1 MNKFIIH
8 HLSQTDAYK
17 LSMAYVIYHLYRK
30 YKTGWS
36 FKFRNMK
43 DHLAVMTPAKMQEW
57 VEEIQKEINHLATL
71 RWTEEEISFISK
83 KMPWLTLDGGL
94 FLDWLR
100 NFQVKAEDI
109 LVFIENGELR
119 IETDEK
125 ASWLQSTF
133 YEIYLLVIVNE
144 TGFRLFYN
152 YDELLESHKRNTD
165 KKFEKLLSGEYVL
178 GAVSEFGLRRELSE
192 EAQEYVIKKFM
203 THRDELKEK
212 GTNYV
217 GTSNVYMSMKYGTT
231 PIGTMAH
238 EFIMGVG
245 QGDPSKNPAYSNRFA
260 MESWTQI
267 YGVLNGIFLT
277 DTITDKMCRMDMDF
291 KFASSFKGVR
301 NDSGDPIEWGENWIK
316 HYEKLGIDPKTKTL
330 LFSNSLDF
338 KRADEIYRHFAGRVN
353 VAFGIG
359 TYLSNDTFVNP
370 FNIVMKMTTCNGH
383 PVAKISD
390 DAGKGMCKS
399 EEFVNFL
406 MKAID
411 WKATHGY

>member
-71 RWTEEEISFISK
+71 RWTEDEILFISK

-144 TGFRLFYN
+144 TGFRLLYN

-178 GAVSEFGLRRELSE
+178 GAISEFGLRRELSE

-203 THRDELKEK
+203 AHRDELNAK

-245 QGDPSKNPAYSNRFA
+245 QGDPAKNPAYSNRFA

>member
-43 DHLAVMTPAKMQEW
+43 DHLAVITPAKMQEW

-71 RWTEEEISFISK
+71 RWTEDEILFISK

-203 THRDELKEK
+203 AHRDELNAK

-291 KFASSFKGVR
+291 KYASSFKGVR

-338 KRADEIYRHFAGRVN
+338 KRADEIYHHFAGRVN

>member
-71 RWTEEEISFISK
+71 RWTEDEILFISK

-100 NFQVKAEDI
+100 NFQVRAEDI

-203 THRDELKEK
+203 AHRDELNTK

-338 KRADEIYRHFAGRVN
+338 KRADEIYHHFAGRVN

>member
-71 RWTEEEISFISK
+71 RWTEDEILFISK

-100 NFQVKAEDI
+100 NFQVRAEDI

-203 THRDELKEK
+203 VHRDELNAK

-291 KFASSFKGVR
+291 KYASSFKGVR

-338 KRADEIYRHFAGRVN
+338 KRADEIYHHFAGRVN

>member
-71 RWTEEEISFISK
+71 RWTEDEILFISK

-100 NFQVKAEDI
+100 NFQVRAEDI

-165 KKFEKLLSGEYVL
+165 KKFEKLLSGEYIL
-178 GAVSEFGLRRELSE
+178 GTISEFGLRRELSE

-203 THRDELKEK
+203 AHRDELKEK

-338 KRADEIYRHFAGRVN
+338 KRANEIYHHFAGRVN

>member
-71 RWTEEEISFISK
+71 RWTEDEILFISK

-100 NFQVKAEDI
+100 NFQVRAEDI

-203 THRDELKEK
+203 AHRDELNAK

>member
-71 RWTEEEISFISK
+71 RWTEDEILFISK

-100 NFQVKAEDI
+100 NFQVRAEDI

-203 THRDELKEK
+203 AHRDELNAK

-353 VAFGIG
+353 AAFGIG

>member
-43 DHLAVMTPAKMQEW
+43 DHLAVITPAKMQEW

-71 RWTEEEISFISK
+71 RWTEDEILFISK

-100 NFQVKAEDI
+100 NFQVRAEDI

-203 THRDELKEK
+203 VHRDELNAK

-338 KRADEIYRHFAGRVN
+338 KRADEIYHHFAGRVN

-411 WKATHGY
+411 WKAAHGY

>member
-71 RWTEEEISFISK
+71 RWTEDEILFISK

-165 KKFEKLLSGEYVL
+165 KKFEKLLGGEYVL

-203 THRDELKEK
+203 AHRDELNAK

-338 KRADEIYRHFAGRVN
+338 KGADEIYRHFAGRVN

>member
-71 RWTEEEISFISK
+71 RWTEDEISFISK

-192 EAQEYVIKKFM
+192 EAQEYIIKKFM
-203 THRDELKEK
+203 AHRDELNAK

-338 KRADEIYRHFAGRVN
+338 KRADEIYHHFAGRVN
-353 VAFGIG
+353 IAFGIG

-390 DAGKGMCKS
+390 DTGKGMCKS

>member
-71 RWTEEEISFISK
+71 RWTEDEILFISK

-152 YDELLESHKRNTD
+152 YDELLESHKKNTD

-203 THRDELKEK
+203 AHRDELNAK

-217 GTSNVYMSMKYGTT
+217 GTSNVYMSMKYDTT

-277 DTITDKMCRMDMDF
+277 DTITDNMCRMDMDF

-411 WKATHGY
+411 WKAAHGY

>member
-133 YEIYLLVIVNE
+133 YEIYLLIIVNE

-178 GAVSEFGLRRELSE
+178 GAISEFGLRRELSE

-203 THRDELKEK
+203 AHRDELKEK

>member
-57 VEEIQKEINHLATL
+57 VEKIQKEINHLATL
-71 RWTEEEISFISK
+71 RWTEDEILFISK

-100 NFQVKAEDI
+100 NFQVRAEDI

-203 THRDELKEK
+203 AHRDELNAK

-411 WKATHGY
+411 WKAAHGY

>member
-71 RWTEEEISFISK
+71 RWTEDEILFISK

-100 NFQVKAEDI
+100 NFQVRAEDI

-203 THRDELKEK
+203 AHRDELNAK

-338 KRADEIYRHFAGRVN
+338 KRADEIYHHFAGRVN

>member
-71 RWTEEEISFISK
+71 RWTEDEILFISK

-100 NFQVKAEDI
+100 NFQIKAEDI

-133 YEIYLLVIVNE
+133 YEIYLLAIVNE

-178 GAVSEFGLRRELSE
+178 GAISEFGLRRELSE
-192 EAQEYVIKKFM
+192 EAQEYVIKMFM
-203 THRDELKEK
+203 NHRDELKAK

-260 MESWTQI
+260 MEAWTQI

-338 KRADEIYRHFAGRVN
+338 ERADEIYRHFDGRIN

-406 MKAID
+406 MKSID

>member
-94 FLDWLR
+94 FLDWLS

-203 THRDELKEK
+203 AHRDELNAK

>member
-71 RWTEEEISFISK
+71 RWTEDEILFISK

-100 NFQVKAEDI
+100 NFQVRAEDI

-203 THRDELKEK
+203 AHRDELNAK

-291 KFASSFKGVR
+291 KYASSFKGVR

-338 KRADEIYRHFAGRVN
+338 KRADEIYRHFAGRVS

>member
-71 RWTEEEISFISK
+71 RWTEDEILFISK

-203 THRDELKEK
+203 AHRDELNAK

-217 GTSNVYMSMKYGTT
+217 GTSNVYMSMKYDTT

>member
-43 DHLAVMTPAKMQEW
+43 DHLAAITPAKMQEW

-71 RWTEEEISFISK
+71 RWTEDEILFISK

-100 NFQVKAEDI
+100 NFQVRAEDI

-203 THRDELKEK
+203 AHRDELNAK

-338 KRADEIYRHFAGRVN
+338 KRADEIYHHFAERVN

-411 WKATHGY
+411 WKAAHGY

>member
-57 VEEIQKEINHLATL
+57 VEEIQKEINHLETL
-71 RWTEEEISFISK
+71 RWTEDEILFISK

-152 YDELLESHKRNTD
+152 YDELLESHKRSTD

-178 GAVSEFGLRRELSE
+178 GAISEFGLRRELSE

-203 THRDELKEK
+203 AHRDELKEK

-245 QGDPSKNPAYSNRFA
+245 QGDPAKNPAYSNRFA
-260 MESWTQI
+260 MEAWTQI

>member
-71 RWTEEEISFISK
+71 RWTEDEILFISK

-152 YDELLESHKRNTD
+152 YGELLESHKRNTD

-203 THRDELKEK
+203 AHRDELKAK

-338 KRADEIYRHFAGRVN
+338 KRAGEIYRHFAGRVN

>member
-57 VEEIQKEINHLATL
+57 VAEIQKEINHLATL
-71 RWTEEEISFISK
+71 RWTEDEILFISK

-152 YDELLESHKRNTD
+152 YDELLESHKRNTN

-203 THRDELKEK
+203 AHRDELNAK

-338 KRADEIYRHFAGRVN
+338 KRANEIYRHFAGRVN

>member
-71 RWTEEEISFISK
+71 RWTEDEILFISK

-203 THRDELKEK
+203 AHRDELKAK

-338 KRADEIYRHFAGRVN
+338 NRADEIYRHFAGRVN

-399 EEFVNFL
+399 DEFVNFL

>member
-43 DHLAVMTPAKMQEW
+43 DHLAIMTPAKMQEW

-71 RWTEEEISFISK
+71 RWTEDEILFISK

-203 THRDELKEK
+203 AHRDELNAK

-411 WKATHGY
+411 WKAAHGY

>member
-57 VEEIQKEINHLATL
+57 VGEIQKEINHLATL
-71 RWTEEEISFISK
+71 RWTEEEILFISK

-133 YEIYLLVIVNE
+133 YEIYLLAIVNE

-165 KKFEKLLSGEYVL
+165 KKFAKLLSGEYVL
-178 GAVSEFGLRRELSE
+178 GAISEFGLRRQLSE
-192 EAQEYVIKKFM
+192 EAQEYVIKMFM
-203 THRDELKEK
+203 AHRDELKAK

-217 GTSNVYMSMKYGTT
+217 GTSNVYMSMKYGTV

-260 MESWTQI
+260 MEAWTQI
-267 YGVLNGIFLT
+267 YGVLNGTFLT

-338 KRADEIYRHFAGRVN
+338 ERADEIYRHFAGRIN
-353 VAFGIG
+353 TAFGIG

-406 MKAID
+406 MKSID

>member
-203 THRDELKEK
+203 AHRDELNAK

-406 MKAID
+406 MKSID

>member
-57 VEEIQKEINHLATL
+57 IEEIQKEINHLATL
-71 RWTEEEISFISK
+71 RWTEEEILFISK
-83 KMPWLTLDGGL
+83 KMPWLTLDGGI

-100 NFQVKAEDI
+100 NFQVRAKDI

-133 YEIYLLVIVNE
+133 YEIYLLAIVNE

-192 EAQEYVIKKFM
+192 EAQEYVIKMFM
-203 THRDELKEK
+203 NHRDELKAK

-260 MESWTQI
+260 MEAWTQI
-267 YGVLNGIFLT
+267 YGVLNGTFLT

-338 KRADEIYRHFAGRVN
+338 KRADEIYRHFDGRIN

>member
-203 THRDELKEK
+203 AHRDELNAK

-277 DTITDKMCRMDMDF
+277 DTVTDKMCRMDMDF

>member
-71 RWTEEEISFISK
+71 RWTEDEILFISK

-144 TGFRLFYN
+144 TGFRIFYN

-203 THRDELKEK
+203 AHRDELNAK

>member
-71 RWTEEEISFISK
+71 RWTEDEILFISK

-100 NFQVKAEDI
+100 NFQVRAEDI

-203 THRDELKEK
+203 AHRDELKEK

-359 TYLSNDTFVNP
+359 TYLSNNTFVNP

-411 WKATHGY
+411 WKAAHGY

>member
-203 THRDELKEK
+203 AHRDELKEK

-338 KRADEIYRHFAGRVN
+338 KRADEIYRHFNGRIN

-370 FNIVMKMTTCNGH
+370 FK
-383 PVAKISD
+383 
-390 DAGKGMCKS
+390 KS
-399 EEFVNFL
+399 YY
-406 MKAID
+406 
-411 WKATHGY
+411 W

>member
-71 RWTEEEISFISK
+71 RWTEDEILFISK

-133 YEIYLLVIVNE
+133 YEIYLLAIVNE

-178 GAVSEFGLRRELSE
+178 GAISEFGLRRELSE
-192 EAQEYVIKKFM
+192 EAQEYVIKMFM
-203 THRDELKEK
+203 NHRDELKAK

-260 MESWTQI
+260 MEAWTQI
-267 YGVLNGIFLT
+267 YGVLNGTFLT

-316 HYEKLGIDPKTKTL
+316 HYESLGIDPKTKTL

-338 KRADEIYRHFAGRVN
+338 KRADELYRHFSDRIN

-390 DAGKGMCKS
+390 DTGKGMCKS

>member
-43 DHLAVMTPAKMQEW
+43 DHLAVMTSAKMQEW
-57 VEEIQKEINHLATL
+57 VEEIQKEINHLAAL
-71 RWTEEEISFISK
+71 RWTEDEILFISK

-133 YEIYLLVIVNE
+133 YEIYLLAIVNE

-152 YDELLESHKRNTD
+152 YDELLEFHKRNTD
-165 KKFEKLLSGEYVL
+165 KKFEKLLSGEYTL
-178 GAVSEFGLRRELSE
+178 GAISEFGLRRELSE

-203 THRDELKEK
+203 AHRDELKEK

>member
-71 RWTEEEISFISK
+71 RWTEDEILFISK

-100 NFQVKAEDI
+100 NFQVRAEDI

-178 GAVSEFGLRRELSE
+178 GAISEFGLRRELSE

-203 THRDELKEK
+203 AHRDELKEK

-338 KRADEIYRHFAGRVN
+338 KGADEIYRHFAGRIN

>member
-71 RWTEEEISFISK
+71 RWTEDEILFISR

-203 THRDELKEK
+203 AHRDELNAK

>member
-71 RWTEEEISFISK
+71 RWTEDEILFISK

-152 YDELLESHKRNTD
+152 YDELLESHKKNTD

-203 THRDELKEK
+203 AHRDELNAK

-277 DTITDKMCRMDMDF
+277 DTITDNMCRMDMDF

-370 FNIVMKMTTCNGH
+370 FNVVMKMTTCNGH

-411 WKATHGY
+411 WKAAHGY

>member
-43 DHLAVMTPAKMQEW
+43 DHLAVITPAKMQEW

-71 RWTEEEISFISK
+71 RWTEDEILFISK

-100 NFQVKAEDI
+100 NFQVRAEDI

-203 THRDELKEK
+203 AHRDELNAK

-301 NDSGDPIEWGENWIK
+301 NDSGDPIEWGQNWIK

-411 WKATHGY
+411 WKAAHGY

>member
-57 VEEIQKEINHLATL
+57 IEEIQKEINHLATL
-71 RWTEEEISFISK
+71 RWTEEEILFISK
-83 KMPWLTLDGGL
+83 KMPWLTLDGGI

-100 NFQVKAEDI
+100 NFQVRAKDI

-133 YEIYLLVIVNE
+133 YEIYLLAIVNE

-192 EAQEYVIKKFM
+192 EAQEYVIKMFM
-203 THRDELKEK
+203 NHRDELKAK

-260 MESWTQI
+260 MEAWTQI
-267 YGVLNGIFLT
+267 YGVLNGTFLT

-316 HYEKLGIDPKTKTL
+316 HYESLGIDPKTKTL

-338 KRADEIYRHFAGRVN
+338 KRADELYRHFAGRIN

>member
-43 DHLAVMTPAKMQEW
+43 DHLAIMTPAKMQEW

-71 RWTEEEISFISK
+71 RWTEDEILFISK

-133 YEIYLLVIVNE
+133 YEIYLLAIVNE

-203 THRDELKEK
+203 AHRDELNAK

-291 KFASSFKGVR
+291 KFAS
-301 NDSGDPIEWGENWIK
+301 
-316 HYEKLGIDPKTKTL
+316 
-330 LFSNSLDF
+330 
-338 KRADEIYRHFAGRVN
+338 
-353 VAFGIG
+353 
-359 TYLSNDTFVNP
+359 
-370 FNIVMKMTTCNGH
+370 
-383 PVAKISD
+383 
-390 DAGKGMCKS
+390 
-399 EEFVNFL
+399 
-406 MKAID
+406 
-411 WKATHGY
+411 

>member
-71 RWTEEEISFISK
+71 RWTEDEILFISK

-133 YEIYLLVIVNE
+133 YEIYLLAIVNE

-192 EAQEYVIKKFM
+192 EAQEYVIKMFM
-203 THRDELKEK
+203 NHRDELKAK

-267 YGVLNGIFLT
+267 YGVLNGTFLT

-406 MKAID
+406 MKSID